1 MPKGH
6 HKGKGI
12 AFIPKKT
19 THLLYLQKI
28 LVPNSTPDHFWLNQ
42 KRLIKMWKN
51 FVTKSLVVLVKVV
64 LVEVV
69 VYSSK
74 TSSTSAFV
82 VIIGSM

>member
-1 MPKGH
+1 MSKGH
-6 HKGKGI
+6 HRGKGI

-19 THLLYLQKI
+19 THILYLQKF
-28 LVPNSTPDHFWLNQ
+28 LVPNSTPDHFWINQ

-51 FVTKSLVVLVKVV
+51 FATKSIVVLVEVV

-74 TSSTSAFV
+74 TLSTSAFV
-82 VIIGSM
+82 MIIGSR